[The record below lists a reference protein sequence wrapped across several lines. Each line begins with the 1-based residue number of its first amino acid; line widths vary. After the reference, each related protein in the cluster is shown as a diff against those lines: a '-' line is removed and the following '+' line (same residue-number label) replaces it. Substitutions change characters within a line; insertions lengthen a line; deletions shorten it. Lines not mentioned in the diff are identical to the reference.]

1 MSVNPRLTL
10 KTPFPETSFAN
21 LVINGPFIL
30 MAADT
35 KETTFSSLPDYCSC
49 KIVDAVKAK
58 NTIAENLIG
67 DKTAILV
74 ILCAVL
80 KIVAMN
86 SILLHV
92 NLFHRL

>member
-1 MSVNPRLTL
+1 
-10 KTPFPETSFAN
+10 
-21 LVINGPFIL
+21 
-30 MAADT
+30 
-35 KETTFSSLPDYCSC
+35 LPDYCSG

-67 DKTAILV
+67 DKTVILV

-80 KIVAMN
+80 KIIAMN
-86 SILLHV
+86 FILLHV

>member
-35 KETTFSSLPDYCSC
+35 KETTFSSLPDYCSG

-67 DKTAILV
+67 DKTVILV
-74 ILCAVL
+74 ILCAML

-86 SILLHV
+86 FI
-92 NLFHRL
+92 FIAC